1 MVENSQ
7 VKNLALRKFFVQ
19 PMHTAPLLMRFFAD
33 SSIQKINSAAAI
45 RFKWSPY
52 TASASQGS
60 TTTPVA
66 YARMNDNE
74 RFI

>member
-1 MVENSQ
+1 MH
-7 VKNLALRKFFVQ
+7 FF
-19 PMHTAPLLMRFFAD
+19 TD